1 MKIAYFDCFSG
12 ISGDMCLGALVDA
25 GVSIKKLENELRKI
39 PIKGYKLRT
48 KKVKRAGFRATK
60 ADVVQRAKSKEQ
72 RAKRWKDVEKL
83 IRTSLLSNDIKQKGL
98 KIFRRLFEAEAK
110 VHNETFNNVHLH
122 EPGSVDCIVDILG
135 TIIGLG
141 ILGVEKVYSSPINL
155 GSGFVEAEHGV
166 LPVPAPATAEILK
179 GVPVYSTDP
188 EFNSGLFEL
197 TTPTGAAIV
206 KELSSGFGDIPFM
219 NIEKIGIGA
228 GSRDF
233 KKRPNVLRLFIGGQW
248 PATTD
253 QKDEK
258 VIVIETN
265 IDDMNPQIYEYV
277 MEKLFKAG
285 VLDVY
290 LTQVIM
296 KKGRPGIKLTVLC
309 NEAKSEELIRI
320 ILKETTT
327 IGVRFYE
334 VKRRILQREIKT
346 IDTEF
351 GKIKVKLSRLG
362 DKILKMTP
370 EYEDCKKIAK
380 RLNMPL
386 LEVMEK
392 IKKDLRIRGFKGSS

>member
-60 ADVVQRAKSKEQ
+60 ADVIQRAKSKEQ
-72 RAKRWKDVEKL
+72 RAKRWKDVEKI

-122 EPGSVDCIVDILG
+122 ELGGVDCIVDIFG

-141 ILGVEKVYSSPINL
+141 ILGVEKVYSSPINI
-155 GSGFVEAEHGV
+155 GSGSVEAEHGV
-166 LPVPAPATAEILK
+166 LPVPASATAEILK

-197 TTPTGAAIV
+197 TTPTGAAIL

-285 VLDVY
+285 VLDIY
-290 LTQVIM
+290 LTQVIT

-320 ILKETTT
+320 ILEETTT

-351 GKIKVKLSRLG
+351 GKVKVKFSRLG